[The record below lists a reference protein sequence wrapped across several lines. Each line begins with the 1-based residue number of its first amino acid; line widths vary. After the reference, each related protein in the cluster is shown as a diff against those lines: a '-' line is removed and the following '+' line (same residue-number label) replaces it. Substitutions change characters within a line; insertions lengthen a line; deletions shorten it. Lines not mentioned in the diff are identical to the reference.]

1 MTLIAVPVLDAADLV
16 VLDDLTEMR
25 NDLRYQ
31 VAEPRRWIGQLR
43 RSLTAGAIR
52 GSNSVE
58 GYTVSE
64 SDAEALAAG
73 EELSAAPDPETEA
86 AVEGYRDA
94 LTYVQQTADF
104 EIFRYDHM
112 LLSVL
117 HFMMTKYRLDK
128 WPGRYRRGPV
138 WVGGGPGNPPVYT
151 APDAEMVPGLMAE
164 LVEWL
169 NAGDLDAALY
179 VRAAMAHLNLVSIH
193 PWRDGNGR
201 MSRCLH
207 TLLLARDRILAPEF
221 SSIEEWIGTST
232 ANIGRYYNALQ
243 ATRATWDPA
252 ADAQNWMRFCL
263 RAHHLQAQRVR
274 QQFVAGAQLWT
285 DLTAVAAD
293 HGLDERQISALFAAA
308 RGHLRRATYQRDEG
322 LSRDQAMRDLQLLGK
337 LRLIEPAGAGRA
349 RYYVAGSGI
358 AEVVR
363 ASRDLVSDHTLT
375 EPYPRKE
382 TFSVT

>member
-1 MTLIAVPVLDAADLV
+1 MQVRAPENPRCLPELLRHRPRPSPAQALIIQPSRPSPPRSSHDLV

-117 HFMMTKYRLDK
+117 HFMMTK
-128 WPGRYRRGPV
+128 
-138 WVGGGPGNPPVYT
+138 
-151 APDAEMVPGLMAE
+151 GL
-164 LVEWL
+164 
-169 NAGDLDAALY
+169 
-179 VRAAMAHLNLVSIH
+179 IH
-193 PWRDGNGR
+193 
-201 MSRCLH
+201 
-207 TLLLARDRILAPEF
+207 
-221 SSIEEWIGTST
+221 
-232 ANIGRYYNALQ
+232 
-243 ATRATWDPA
+243 
-252 ADAQNWMRFCL
+252 
-263 RAHHLQAQRVR
+263 
-274 QQFVAGAQLWT
+274 
-285 DLTAVAAD
+285 
-293 HGLDERQISALFAAA
+293 
-308 RGHLRRATYQRDEG
+308 
-322 LSRDQAMRDLQLLGK
+322 
-337 LRLIEPAGAGRA
+337 
-349 RYYVAGSGI
+349 
-358 AEVVR
+358 
-363 ASRDLVSDHTLT
+363 
-375 EPYPRKE
+375 
-382 TFSVT
+382 